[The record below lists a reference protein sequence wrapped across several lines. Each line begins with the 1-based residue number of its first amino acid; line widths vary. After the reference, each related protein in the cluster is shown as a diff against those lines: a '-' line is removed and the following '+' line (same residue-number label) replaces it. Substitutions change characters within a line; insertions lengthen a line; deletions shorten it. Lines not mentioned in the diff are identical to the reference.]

1 MIVIKTARE
10 LSKMRDA
17 GRISSRAL
25 RLAGEA
31 VEPGVTTLEIDT
43 VVRKYIQEQGASV
56 MAASPAARVSLS
68 IMRSSMAYQAKNALS
83 KRATSSAS
91 ISALILK
98 ASTATTH
105 GRSRAGK

>member
-43 VVRKYIQEQGASV
+43 VVRKYIE
-56 MAASPAARVSLS
+56 
-68 IMRSSMAYQAKNALS
+68 
-83 KRATSSAS
+83 
-91 ISALILK
+91 
-98 ASTATTH
+98 
-105 GRSRAGK
+105 